1 MGEIF
6 ANPLTELAEY
16 VDMKRDMDL
25 GMGPVQVCGV
35 TDSQKVHVMHEL
47 SSGAGWKLIIT
58 HDDTKAREIYEDF
71 CYFEKQV
78 WLYPARDLLFYSS
91 DIHGNLLTRQ
101 RMQVF
106 KHLLEDAGGV
116 VVTTADG
123 LMDHLLPLAMLKERC
138 LLIEDGE
145 TLDVAKIRQTL
156 AALGYEAMGQVDGMG
171 QFSVRGGIIDIF
183 PLTEETPVRIELW
196 DDEVDSIRTFDP
208 ESQRSIAQLDKIVIY
223 PATELTLSQEQIA
236 DGLVLIEKDAK
247 KQEMA
252 FRSQGMAEEAHRIRT
267 ITGELCEVLREGLNT
282 RTPDGYIRYF
292 CRDTVSFFR
301 YLKDAGE
308 RSGQGLYV
316 FLDEPQRL
324 KEKAETV
331 EAEFRESMTH
341 RLEKGYLL
349 PEQAELLFSAKSVL
363 AAEQTE
369 RTAFMTGLDQRLA
382 GLTIKRKYSLTGKN
396 VNS

>member
-138 LLIEDGE
+138 LLIEAGE

-183 PLTEETPVRIELW
+183 P
-196 DDEVDSIRTFDP
+196 
-208 ESQRSIAQLDKIVIY
+208 
-223 PATELTLSQEQIA
+223 
-236 DGLVLIEKDAK
+236 
-247 KQEMA
+247 
-252 FRSQGMAEEAHRIRT
+252 
-267 ITGELCEVLREGLNT
+267 
-282 RTPDGYIRYF
+282 
-292 CRDTVSFFR
+292 
-301 YLKDAGE
+301 
-308 RSGQGLYV
+308 
-316 FLDEPQRL
+316 
-324 KEKAETV
+324 
-331 EAEFRESMTH
+331 
-341 RLEKGYLL
+341 
-349 PEQAELLFSAKSVL
+349 
-363 AAEQTE
+363 
-369 RTAFMTGLDQRLA
+369 
-382 GLTIKRKYSLTGKN
+382 
-396 VNS
+396 